1 MTSNTD
7 LVKKL
12 EPSAI
17 DEIMMYLAFSAMCT
31 GGHRHGAFLDAA
43 ATAAAAATA
52 TTTTATAN
60 FMTVHLL
67 HTPYQE
73 NGPESVRGESG
84 RRQAA

>member
-31 GGHRHGAFLDAA
+31 GGHRHG
-43 ATAAAAATA
+43 
-52 TTTTATAN
+52 
-60 FMTVHLL
+60 
-67 HTPYQE
+67 
-73 NGPESVRGESG
+73 
-84 RRQAA
+84 